1 MPPTSPFAPAAA
13 PRKLAVIGLGL
24 IGVRYLAAAEAD
36 PAFALAAA
44 CDLGEATPIDPR
56 AVGVPVYRD
65 HRALLAAHHD
75 LGGAIVTG
83 PGGGRAGL
91 CRDLLAAGLPVCVEH
106 PPATEVSDARALAAI
121 AAERSLVLF
130 AAFPRRH
137 DAALLELVAACA
149 GAPIARV
156 KVRHFE
162 EQRDGSGGCLADR
175 GPAAFDLVRLL
186 FGEAELSVVRAAIE
200 RDPTGVDRR
209 AVIDLV
215 TAGPTPRRAKV
226 ELDRRHPGEVRDV
239 EVTLADGR
247 LLRADLPAGHPGSD
261 TALRPEYQK
270 VLTAFGAAI
279 DAPGS
284 RRDGGLAAL
293 DLVAAAYRLD
303 RDTATHVFRQSEFA
317 QQT

>member
-130 AAFPRRH
+130 AAFP
-137 DAALLELVAACA
+137 VA
-149 GAPIARV
+149 
-156 KVRHFE
+156 
-162 EQRDGSGGCLADR
+162 
-175 GPAAFDLVRLL
+175 
-186 FGEAELSVVRAAIE
+186 
-200 RDPTGVDRR
+200 T
-209 AVIDLV
+209 
-215 TAGPTPRRAKV
+215 TPRCWSWSRPAR
-226 ELDRRHPGEVRDV
+226 ERR
-239 EVTLADGR
+239 
-247 LLRADLPAGHPGSD
+247 S
-261 TALRPEYQK
+261 
-270 VLTAFGAAI
+270 
-279 DAPGS
+279 PGS
-284 RRDGGLAAL
+284 RCATSRSS
-293 DLVAAAYRLD
+293 VTAAAAVWPIAGRPPSTWSGCSSA
-303 RDTATHVFRQSEFA
+303 RRS
-317 QQT
+317 